1 MRELE
6 MKVEE
11 LEVVEEMMS
20 DFEKGFWEGIGIV
33 AGGATLVTIGVQV
46 AGAVAAT

>member
-1 MRELE
+1 MREFEL
-6 MKVEE
+6 KAEE

-33 AGGATLVTIGVQV
+33 SAGATVVTIGV
-46 AGAVAAT
+46 AIFT

>member
-1 MRELE
+1 MKELE

-20 DFEKGFWEGIGIV
+20 DFEKGFWEGISIV
-33 AGGATLVTIGVQV
+33 GAATTLVT
-46 AGAVAAT
+46 AAVVLT